1 MLPTP
6 AIPDWSSRNDFKG
19 AFFPAAIS
27 TSSSPQLFQLLR
39 IGDRKRWDETE
50 FRRDVLRLQVLY
62 RQHGYYEA
70 RIDTTVDRSDD
81 LIDVNFHIT
90 EGPPIQVDTL
100 AVTGM
105 DSVPDLNKLLQR
117 LPLTAA
123 AALLLGAIAINFANV
138 VARYLFMS
146 PIYWADEAMV
156 FLVIWSIFLAA
167 AAVTGDGGQLTM
179 DLFSARLS
187 PFARRLLDG
196 AIAAVMVATF
206 AFMAWQAVAV
216 VRILMRNDQRSIA
229 LDIPMVVPHA
239 ALLVGFVLST
249 LVVANPAV
257 RSCASSSVV
266 SWCPCGVRA
275 RNIGGS
281 SG

>member
-1 MLPTP
+1 MRP
-6 AIPDWSSRNDFKG
+6 SSRNLD
-19 AFFPAAIS
+19 A
-27 TSSSPQLFQLLR
+27 
-39 IGDRKRWDETE
+39 
-50 FRRDVLRLQVLY
+50 
-62 RQHGYYEA
+62 
-70 RIDTTVDRSDD
+70 
-81 LIDVNFHIT
+81 
-90 EGPPIQVDTL
+90 L
-100 AVTGM
+100 AE
-105 DSVPDLNKLLQR
+105 LLLQR
-117 LPLTAA
+117 LPLTGA

-249 LVVANPAV
+249 LVVVARAARRRPMV
-257 RSCASSSVV
+257 EPMSSDDVTSA
-266 SWCPCGVRA
+266 G
-275 RNIGGS
+275 
-281 SG
+281 